1 LLHLADLAGPLA
13 GTAYS
18 ASDTGYLLG
27 SISRQEF
34 LLTMEYSKFKSLLRR
49 VIAVPVVVTVALA
62 GLLLWET
69 FDLHKSLQ
77 WVDHT
82 DRVLDKS
89 GQLLKLLV
97 DMESGKRG
105 YIVTGDETFLGPYF
119 EGTKRFDSEFQALY
133 RLVDDSPS
141 QQQRLQQVYAGYRDS
156 EAYDSRVI
164 ALRRA
169 GKADPTLI
177 ENQQRKHK
185 MDSLREQIAEF
196 QGLEEA
202 LRVERVEAA
211 HHRWTLMVTSC
222 VLLGLGSGVFLAFF
236 TRYHVEKLGT
246 KLLQSEERWTA
257 TLGSI
262 GEAVIATDSEA
273 RVTFLNPI
281 AAALTG
287 WQPEE
292 AINQPIGNVLRL
304 INEAS
309 GMTADNEVLRVLKE
323 KQVVA
328 VANHVDLVTREGR
341 EIAVEHSAAP
351 ILAAKGEVIGVVL
364 VFRDVAERRQEQIE
378 TAEQAALLEL
388 TQDSVFVIDMEG
400 TVLFW
405 SRGAEVMF
413 GYSKEQAAGKIAHD
427 LLCTEFPQP
436 FTEIIAELMRAGHW
450 EGDLNKTAQDGRQVI
465 VAGRWALQWGKR
477 DQPPRVLVINSDITE
492 RKRGE
497 ESLVLQKEQLRAL
510 AERLQWVREEDRKQV
525 ARDLHDQ
532 IGQILTAIKMDLTWM
547 IRHLPESE
555 VEVLDRLRESTGSIN
570 DGVKAVRAI
579 CSGLRPGVLDD
590 LGLAAAIEWQASEF
604 ASRNDI
610 RCQVSVPPVD
620 LHLDGDRATATFR
633 IFQECLTNVIRHAH
647 AKTVRVDLCQEEEN
661 ILLVVEDDGIGFR
674 QSDSS
679 NALGSLGLLGMK
691 ERAQF
696 CGGDVQISS
705 SPGNGTKVTVR
716 VPVDIPRAERSETC
730 TS

>member
-1 LLHLADLAGPLA
+1 
-13 GTAYS
+13 
-18 ASDTGYLLG
+18 
-27 SISRQEF
+27 
-34 LLTMEYSKFKSLLRR
+34 MEYAKFKSLLRR
-49 VIAVPVVVTVALA
+49 VIVVPVVVTAALA

-69 FDLHKSLQ
+69 FDLNKSMQ

-82 DRVLDKS
+82 DQVLDQS
-89 GQLLKLLV
+89 GVLLKLLV
-97 DMESGKRG
+97 DMESAKRG
-105 YIVTGDETFLGPYF
+105 YIVTGDEAFLRPYI
-119 EGTKRFDSEFQALY
+119 EGTKRFDLEFQTLY
-133 RLVDDSPS
+133 RLVDDSSS
-141 QQQRLQQVYAGYRDS
+141 QQERLKQVYTGYRES
-156 EAYDSRVI
+156 EEYDSRVI

-169 GKADPTLI
+169 GRADPSLI
-177 ENQQRKHK
+177 ENQQRKYK

-196 QGLEEA
+196 QSLEEA
-202 LRVERVEAA
+202 LRVKRVEST
-211 HHRWTLMVTSC
+211 HSRWTLMVTSC
-222 VLLGLGSGVFLAFF
+222 LLLGLGSGVFLAFF

-273 RVTFLNPI
+273 RVTFLNPV
-281 AAALTG
+281 ASTLTG
-287 WQPEE
+287 WQPGE
-292 AINQPIGNVLRL
+292 ALTQPIGNVLRL
-304 INEAS
+304 INETS

-323 KQVVA
+323 KQVLA
-328 VANHVDLVTREGR
+328 VANHVNLVTRDGR

-364 VFRDVAERRQEQIE
+364 VFRDVAERRQEQIA

-388 TQDSVFVIDMEG
+388 TQDSVFVIDMDG
-400 TVLFW
+400 MVLFW
-405 SRGAEVMF
+405 SRGAEVML

-436 FTEIIAELMRAGHW
+436 FAEIRDQLVHVGHW
-450 EGDLNKTAQDGRQVI
+450 EGDLIKTTRDGRRVV

-477 DQPPRVLVINSDITE
+477 GQAPRVLVVNSDITE

-510 AERLQWVREEDRKQV
+510 AERLQSVREEDRKQV

-532 IGQILTAIKMDLTWM
+532 IGQILTAIKMDMTWM

-555 VEVLDRLRESTGSIN
+555 VQVLARLRESTQSIN
-570 DGVKAVRAI
+570 DGVRAVRTI

-590 LGLAAAIEWQASEF
+590 LGLAAAIEWQASDF
-604 ASRNDI
+604 ASRNGI
-610 RCQVSVPPVD
+610 RCEVSVPLID

-633 IFQECLTNVIRHAH
+633 IFQECLTNVIRHAQ
-647 AKTVRVDLCQEEEN
+647 ANTVRVDLSQEDEN

-674 QSDSS
+674 ESGAS
-679 NALGSLGLLGMK
+679 NAFGSLGLLGMK

-696 CGGDVQISS
+696 CGGDVHISS
-705 SPGNGTKVTVR
+705 SLGNGTKVTVR
-716 VPVDIPRAERSETC
+716 VPVDIPRGERKEIC

>member
-1 LLHLADLAGPLA
+1 
-13 GTAYS
+13 
-18 ASDTGYLLG
+18 
-27 SISRQEF
+27 
-34 LLTMEYSKFKSLLRR
+34 MEYSKFKSLLRR
-49 VIAVPVVVTVALA
+49 VIVVPVVVTTALT

-69 FDLHKSLQ
+69 FDLNKSML

-82 DRVLDKS
+82 DRVLDQS
-89 GQLLKLLV
+89 GHLLMLLV
-97 DMESGKRG
+97 DMESGTRG
-105 YIVTGDETFLGPYF
+105 YIATGDESFLHSYL
-119 EGTKRFDSEFQALY
+119 EGTKRSNSEFEALNLLLDDNSAQQA
-133 RLVDDSPS
+133 RLKDIH
-141 QQQRLQQVYAGYRDS
+141 AGYAEW
-156 EAYDSRVI
+156 EAYANRII

-169 GKADPTLI
+169 GKADPTLY
-177 ENQQRKHK
+177 ENQQGKRK
-185 MDSLREQIAEF
+185 MDALREQISEF
-196 QGLEEA
+196 QGVEQG
-202 LRVERVEAA
+202 LRTERVQVA
-211 HHRWTLMVTSC
+211 HLRWNLMVTSC
-222 VLLGLGSGVFLAFF
+222 LGLGLGLGVFLALF

-246 KLLQSEERWTA
+246 KLLRSEERWTA

-281 AAALTG
+281 AADLTG

-292 AINQPIGNVLRL
+292 ALNQPIGNVLKL
-304 INEAS
+304 INETS

-323 KQVVA
+323 KQVLA
-328 VANHVDLVTREGR
+328 VANHVDLVTRDGR

-351 ILAAKGEVIGVVL
+351 ILAGEGEVIGVVL
-364 VFRDVAERRQEQIE
+364 VFRDVAARRQEQVE

-388 TQDSVFVIDMEG
+388 TQDSVFVIDIEG

-405 SRGAEVMF
+405 SRGAEAML
-413 GYSKEQAAGKIAHD
+413 GYTKAQAVGKIAHE
-427 LLCTEFPQP
+427 LLRTEFPQP

-450 EGDLNKTAQDGRQVI
+450 EGDLIKTARDGKQVV

-477 DQPPRVLVINSDITE
+477 DQAPRVLIINSDITE
-492 RKRGE
+492 RKHGE
-497 ESLVLQKEQLRAL
+497 ELLVLQREQLRAL

-532 IGQILTAIKMDLTWM
+532 IGQILTSIKMDLTWM
-547 IRHLPESE
+547 TRHLPESE
-555 VEVLDRLRESTGSIN
+555 GDVLARLRESIQSIN

-590 LGLAAAIEWQASEF
+590 LGLAAAIEWQASDF
-604 ASRNDI
+604 ASRNGVH
-610 RCQVSVPPVD
+610 CQVSVPIVD
-620 LHLDGDRATATFR
+620 LHMDGDRATAAFR
-633 IFQECLTNVIRHAH
+633 IFQECLTNVIRHAQ
-647 AKTVRVDLCQEEEN
+647 AKTVRIDLCQEDEN

-674 QSDSS
+674 QSESS
-679 NALGSLGLLGMK
+679 NALGSLGLLGMR

-716 VPVDIPRAERSETC
+716 VPVDIPRAERSTIC

>member
-1 LLHLADLAGPLA
+1 
-13 GTAYS
+13 
-18 ASDTGYLLG
+18 
-27 SISRQEF
+27 
-34 LLTMEYSKFKSLLRR
+34 MEYLKFKSLLRR
-49 VIAVPVVVTVALA
+49 VIVVPVVVTAALA

-69 FDLHKSLQ
+69 FDLNKSML

-82 DRVLDKS
+82 DQVLDQS
-89 GQLLKLLV
+89 GHLLMLLV
-97 DMESGKRG
+97 DMESGTRG
-105 YIVTGDETFLGPYF
+105 YIATGDESFLYSYLDGA
-119 EGTKRFDSEFQALY
+119 KRSNSEFEAVNVL
-133 RLVDDSPS
+133 LGDNPP
-141 QQQRLQQVYAGYRDS
+141 QQQRLRDIHAGYS
-156 EAYDSRVI
+156 EWAGYANRII

-169 GKADPTLI
+169 GKADPTLY
-177 ENQQRKHK
+177 ENQEGKRK
-185 MDSLREQIAEF
+185 MDALREQISEF
-196 QGLEEA
+196 QGVEQG
-202 LRVERVEAA
+202 LRAERVQAT
-211 HHRWTLMVTSC
+211 HLRWNLMVASC
-222 VLLGLGSGVFLAFF
+222 LGLGFGFGVFLAFF

-281 AAALTG
+281 AVALTG

-292 AINQPIGNVLRL
+292 ALKQPIGNVLRL
-304 INEAS
+304 INEES

-323 KQVVA
+323 KQVLA
-328 VANHVDLVTREGR
+328 VANHVDLVTRDGR

-351 ILAAKGEVIGVVL
+351 ILAAKGKVIGVVL
-364 VFRDVAERRQEQIE
+364 IFRDVAERRQEQIA

-405 SRGAEVMF
+405 SRGAEAML
-413 GYSKEQAAGKIAHD
+413 GYSKEQAAGKIAHE

-436 FTEIIAELMRAGHW
+436 FAEIRDQLLQVGHW
-450 EGDLNKTAQDGRQVI
+450 EGDLIKTTRDGRRVV
-465 VAGRWALQWGKR
+465 VAGRWALQRGKR
-477 DQPPRVLVINSDITE
+477 GQAPRVLVVNSDITE

-510 AERLQWVREEDRKQV
+510 AERLQQVREEDRKQV

-532 IGQILTAIKMDLTWM
+532 IGQILTAIKMDMTWM

-555 VEVLDRLRESTGSIN
+555 VEVLDRLRESTQSIN

-590 LGLAAAIEWQASEF
+590 LGLAAAIEWQAGEF
-604 ASRNDI
+604 SSRNGI
-610 RCQVSVPPVD
+610 RCKVSVPPVD

-633 IFQECLTNVIRHAH
+633 IFQECLTNVIRHAQ
-647 AKTVRVDLCQEEEN
+647 ATSVSVDLCQEEEN
-661 ILLVVEDDGIGFR
+661 ILLVVEDDGIGFHE
-674 QSDSS
+674 SGVS

-696 CGGDVQISS
+696 CGGDVHISS
-705 SPGNGTKVTVR
+705 SLGNGTKVTVR
-716 VPVDIPRAERSETC
+716 VPVDISRAERSEIC